1 MYLYAFLKFLH
12 LVGLSVGYGGVL
24 FAALLSARSMKDSEY
39 FKSVA
44 KVMPFISMIMWGGL
58 ILLAA
63 SGVFLEDYW
72 RTAGLNL
79 GQKFPELM
87 IKKILVLAIVL
98 HGIYVNLYLGRKMAH
113 FGQAEKPFEEAGFKK
128 FKILGMI
135 GASVSLTLWTVVVI
149 LGIWMTSKIIL

>member
-1 MYLYAFLKFLH
+1 MYLYTFLKFLH
-12 LVGLSVGYGGVL
+12 LVGLCLGYGGVL
-24 FAALLSARSMKDSEY
+24 FSALLSVRSIKNSEY

-44 KVMPFISMIMWGGL
+44 KIMPFISAVIWGGL

-72 RTAGLNL
+72 RTAGISL

-87 IKKILVLAIVL
+87 TKKILVTAIVL
-98 HGIYVNLYLGRKMAH
+98 HGIYVNLYLGRKMSH
-113 FGQAEKPFEEAGFKK
+113 FGQMEKPLEDLGFKK

-135 GASVSLTLWTVVVI
+135 SASVSLTLWTAAVI
-149 LGIWMTSKIIL
+149 LGIWITAKITI